1 MAKESVLLVDD
12 EKAYLLALQD
22 MLQSEGYKVDTAET
36 LIDACANIKGNSYS
50 TVIADVRLTG
60 TLSAEGLAVL
70 DAVKQAS
77 KATKVIVITG
87 FGSAEIMKAAFLRGA
102 DYYFEKPVSFKT
114 IMNAIQETRVH

>member
-1 MAKESVLLVDD
+1 MAERVLLVDD

-22 MLQSEGYKVDTAET
+22 MLQSEGFSVDTAET
-36 LIDACANIKGNSYS
+36 LNDARTNIDGNAYS

-70 DAVKQAS
+70 EAAK
-77 KATKVIVITG
+77 KANRDTKVIVITG
-87 FGSAEIMKAAFLRGA
+87 FGSAEIMKAAFLKGA

-114 IMNAIQETRVH
+114 IMNAIQEQTVH